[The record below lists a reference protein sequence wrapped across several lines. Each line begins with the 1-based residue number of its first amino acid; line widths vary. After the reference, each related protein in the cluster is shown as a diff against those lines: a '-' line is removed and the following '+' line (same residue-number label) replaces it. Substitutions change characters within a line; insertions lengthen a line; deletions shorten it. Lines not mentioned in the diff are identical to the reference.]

1 MKCHKVFERCSN
13 DCWMFSWVAPGCSAS
28 PAINS
33 SKRSS
38 VFSGWCGACH
48 MYSVQWDIQIPPPKN
63 SNPKRPSVWK
73 RMSEHHE
80 TSSNSKFNFPPSCD
94 GWSSCQHV
102 RAFEPALSQR
112 CKTMVTFV
120 STLCG
125 GLGTCIFLWWDAT
138 GCMTDCYVRA
148 GDRVHVFASGHKQAG
163 HGGKDGMD
171 GMTTCSCRGH
181 FAIGGVTH
189 AGAFCILLIDAML
202 AMSFIRCQ
210 DEYVVALGAYDLHFS
225 YELFF
230 PVLCWHFSL
239 TGSFGT
245 DTGKY
250 QLNCFEISASTQWAP
265 PKKNHANT
273 FNLNVPKSPKDSWYQ
288 GSHPCPSP
296 FGASTAESTRT
307 EVGQRG

>member
-1 MKCHKVFERCSN
+1 
-13 DCWMFSWVAPGCSAS
+13 MFSWVAPGCSAS

-63 SNPKRPSVWK
+63 SNPKRPSVQD
-73 RMSEHHE
+73 
-80 TSSNSKFNFPPSCD
+80 D
-94 GWSSCQHV
+94 GDICLHTV
-102 RAFEPALSQR
+102 
-112 CKTMVTFV
+112 
-120 STLCG
+120 
-125 GLGTCIFLWWDAT
+125 
-138 GCMTDCYVRA
+138 A

-210 DEYVVALGAYDLHFS
+210 DEYVVA
-225 YELFF
+225 
-230 PVLCWHFSL
+230 
-239 TGSFGT
+239 
-245 DTGKY
+245 
-250 QLNCFEISASTQWAP
+250 
-265 PKKNHANT
+265 
-273 FNLNVPKSPKDSWYQ
+273 
-288 GSHPCPSP
+288 
-296 FGASTAESTRT
+296 TADIKGVIRVHRLLVRPRRNPQE
-307 EVGQRG
+307 QRRRVTNPEEEKCARP